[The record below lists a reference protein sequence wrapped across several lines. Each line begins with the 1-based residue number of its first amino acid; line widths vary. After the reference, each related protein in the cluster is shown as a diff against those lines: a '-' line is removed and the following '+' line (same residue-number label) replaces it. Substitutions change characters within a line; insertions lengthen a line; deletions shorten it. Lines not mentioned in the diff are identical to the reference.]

1 MKLQTPSVLLLRQ
14 ALQKAAKGIESKPSV
29 ALLADVLLRQ
39 SKKDGKFFFVTGSDD
54 TQLTI
59 PAPLDIVEG
68 SFSKP
73 VVLPIVSI
81 TNLLGTLP
89 PECVLTMDLSEDESH
104 MMNIEYCTHNG
115 DNVKSGNISLPFF
128 AGDDFPEARDLN
140 QEKTHI
146 SLPSSVFKS
155 VISKAGKFVFNDDLR
170 PILSTLCIDIAED
183 RSEVVFVATDGRIL
197 FKVTHSNNPETG
209 GSNFY
214 RSGEPTQILVHS
226 SFFRTLSVFDDS
238 EQIDIQTDGN
248 AILFSGNDIEY
259 LCKAVEGKYPNY
271 KSVIPTN
278 NPYYVVVDKKELISV
293 VKRVALFSSA
303 SSHIV
308 ALKKDGMFL
317 NVCASDI
324 DFSKKAEDQVLI
336 TDSRCDDG
344 FTIGFNYHNLL
355 DTVTAIPDDTI
366 RIQLADPSRAGVL
379 TANTPAPTTLTLLM
393 PILLE
398 E

>member
-89 PECVLTMDLSEDESH
+89 PECVLTMDLSEDGSH

-128 AGDDFPEARDLN
+128 AGDDFPEARELN

-155 VISKAGKFVFNDDLR
+155 VISKAGKFVFNDLR

-214 RSGEPTQILVHS
+214 RSGEPTQILVYS

-238 EQIDIQTDGN
+238 EQIDIQTDGK

-278 NPYYVVVDKKELISV
+278 NPYYVVVDKKEFISV

-303 SSHIV
+303 SSNIV

>member
-1 MKLQTPSVLLLRQ
+1 MKLQTPSVRLLRQ

-89 PECVLTMDLSEDESH
+89 PECVLTMDLSEDGSH

-128 AGDDFPEARDLN
+128 AGDDFPEARELN

-155 VISKAGKFVFNDDLR
+155 VISKAGKFVFNDLR

-183 RSEVVFVATDGRIL
+183 RSEVIFVATDGRIL

-238 EQIDIQTDGN
+238 EQIDIQTDGK

-303 SSHIV
+303 SSNIV

-336 TDSRCDDG
+336 TDSKCNDG

-379 TANTPAPTTLTLLM
+379 TADTPAPTTLTLLM
-393 PILLE
+393 PVLLE

>member
-1 MKLQTPSVLLLRQ
+1 M
-14 ALQKAAKGIESKPSV
+14 
-29 ALLADVLLRQ
+29 
-39 SKKDGKFFFVTGSDD
+39 
-54 TQLTI
+54 
-59 PAPLDIVEG
+59 EG
-68 SFSKP
+68 SFANP

-89 PECVLTMDLSEDESH
+89 PECVLTMDLSEDGSH

-146 SLPSSVFKS
+146 SLPSSVFQS
-155 VISKAGKFVFNDDLR
+155 VISKAGKFVPNDDLR
-170 PILSTLCIDIAED
+170 PIMNTLCIDIAED
-183 RSEVVFVATDGRIL
+183 RSEVIFVASNGKIL

-238 EQIDIQTDGN
+238 EQIDIQTDGK

-303 SSHIV
+303 SSNIV
-308 ALKKDGMFL
+308 VLKKEGMFL

-336 TDSRCDDG
+336 TDSKCNDG
-344 FTIGFNYHNLL
+344 FTIGFNYHSLI

-379 TANTPAPTTLTLLM
+379 TADTPAPTTLTLLM
-393 PILLE
+393 PVLLDD
-398 E
+398 

>member
-89 PECVLTMDLSEDESH
+89 PECVLTMDLSEDGSH

-128 AGDDFPEARDLN
+128 AGDDFPEARELN

-155 VISKAGKFVFNDDLR
+155 VISKAGKFVFNDLR

-214 RSGEPTQILVHS
+214 RSGEPTQILVYS

-238 EQIDIQTDGN
+238 EQIDIQTDGK

-278 NPYYVVVDKKELISV
+278 NPYYVVVDKKEFISV

-303 SSHIV
+303 SSNIV

-366 RIQLADPSRAGVL
+366 RIQLADPSRVGVL

>member
-89 PECVLTMDLSEDESH
+89 SECVLTMDLSEDGSH

-128 AGDDFPEARDLN
+128 AGDDFPEARELN

-146 SLPSSVFKS
+146 SLPASVFKA
-155 VISKAGKFVFNDDLR
+155 VISQAGKFVSNDDLR
-170 PILSTLCIDIAED
+170 PVMNTLCIDIAED
-183 RSEVVFVATDGRIL
+183 RSEVTFVASNGHIL
-197 FKVTHSNNPETG
+197 FKVPHSNNPETG

-238 EQIDIQTDGN
+238 EQIDIQTDGK

-303 SSHIV
+303 SSNIV

-336 TDSRCDDG
+336 ADGKCNDG
-344 FTIGFNYHNLL
+344 FSIGFNAHSLL
-355 DTVTAIPDDTI
+355 DTVAAIPDDTI
-366 RIQLADPSRAGVL
+366 RIQLSDPSRAGVL
-379 TANTPAPTTLTLLM
+379 TADTPAPTTLTLLM
-393 PILLE
+393 PVILE

>member
-1 MKLQTPSVLLLRQ
+1 M
-14 ALQKAAKGIESKPSV
+14 
-29 ALLADVLLRQ
+29 
-39 SKKDGKFFFVTGSDD
+39 
-54 TQLTI
+54 
-59 PAPLDIVEG
+59 
-68 SFSKP
+68 
-73 VVLPIVSI
+73 PIVSI

-89 PECVLTMDLSEDESH
+89 PECVLTMDLSEDGSH

-197 FKVTHSNNPETG
+197 FQVTHSNNPETG

-238 EQIDIQTDGN
+238 EQIDIQTDGK

-259 LCKAVEGKYPNY
+259 MCKAVEGKYPNY

-317 NVCASDI
+317 NICASDI

-336 TDSRCDDG
+336 TDSKCNDG

-393 PILLE
+393 PILLDD
-398 E
+398 

>member
-1 MKLQTPSVLLLRQ
+1 
-14 ALQKAAKGIESKPSV
+14 
-29 ALLADVLLRQ
+29 
-39 SKKDGKFFFVTGSDD
+39 
-54 TQLTI
+54 
-59 PAPLDIVEG
+59 
-68 SFSKP
+68 
-73 VVLPIVSI
+73 
-81 TNLLGTLP
+81 
-89 PECVLTMDLSEDESH
+89 MDLSEDESH

-238 EQIDIQTDGN
+238 EQIDIQTDGK

-278 NPYYVVVDKKELISV
+278 NPYYVVVDKKEFISV

-303 SSHIV
+303 SSNIV